1 MATKAQKRKLERLE
15 RSARSTNIYSDG
27 NNLRKTDPQRYARE
41 KIKRRKAYEDFA
53 RSIGRPIRAPK
64 DVRRRMAN
72 VAASSDGGFINRLMN
87 TPNDMRNRSPRLS
100 DFPPRYDAL
109 FSREVAQGSG
119 TGIGQQPR
127 GSDINRDVAQQ
138 LINQQVAQNLAS
150 DPNFYQQ
157 GQRRG
162 SDFATTRTS
171 TTQLTAP
178 RITPRAVDLG
188 LLQTNMGQVDP
199 SFIPIV
205 NFGIGIGDAGIITNR
220 GLENELGQ
228 NFASLVGGFDGVNI
242 DPTLPNI
249 NVRRARDDQQGLLT
263 GFYRPFGVTASG
275 RQIGFDDLSF
285 AQQQALNEFVRQRE
299 NQLRGVVPQN
309 YGIDLRMARGT

>member
-27 NNLRKTDPQRYARE
+27 DNLRKTDPQRYARE

-53 RSIGRPIRAPK
+53 SSIGRPIKGPK

-87 TPNDMRNRSPRLS
+87 TPNDIRNRSPQLR
-100 DFPPRYDAL
+100 DFPPRYS
-109 FSREVAQGSG
+109 FFGREVAQGSG

-127 GSDINRDVAQQ
+127 GSDINREVAQQ
-138 LINQQVAQNLAS
+138 LVNEQVAQNLAS
-150 DPNFYQQ
+150 NPNFYQQ
-157 GQRRG
+157 GQPRG
-162 SDFATTRTS
+162 SDFAIPTTS
-171 TTQLTAP
+171 TTRLTAP

-188 LLQTNMGQVDP
+188 LLQSNMGQVDP
-199 SFIPIV
+199 SFVPIS
-205 NFGIGIGDAGIITNR
+205 NFGIGIGDAGRITNF
-220 GLENELGQ
+220 GLERELGQ
-228 NFASLVGGFDGVNI
+228 DFASLVGGFDGVSI

-249 NVRRARDDQQGLLT
+249 SVRQPSDDQQGLLT
-263 GFYRPFGVTASG
+263 GLYRPFGITASG
-275 RQIGFDDLSF
+275 RQIGFNDLSF
-285 AQQQALNEFVRQRE
+285 GQRQALNEFVRQRE

-309 YGIDLRMARGT
+309 YGIDLRMFRGT